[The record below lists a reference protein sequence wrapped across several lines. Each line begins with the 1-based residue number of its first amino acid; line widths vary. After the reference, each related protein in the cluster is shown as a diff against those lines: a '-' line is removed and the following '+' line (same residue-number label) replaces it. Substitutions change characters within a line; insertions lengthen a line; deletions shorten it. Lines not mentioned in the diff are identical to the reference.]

1 MKEKNMEKIQATQEL
16 KNEKIKEIQ
25 KAGAESL
32 FLAAIRER
40 GIEDASVDVVSST
53 KAANT
58 LLVNVNGNNVLFKAA
73 ANAKKWM
80 GDVPKIIEILSDET
94 KSSSEIFDALMQ
106 TTLQPIELPVRLAKN
121 IKLRPNKDGKVRFF
135 CPGTML
141 AVNYED
147 VKNLELAGMT
157 GIDENAFFEQYKMKH
172 PLESLIISDSVRRIG
187 EAAFAYCKN
196 LVSVT
201 IADSVV
207 DIGYR
212 VFEGCESLRSVTL
225 PKNLKKIDG
234 LFSKCESLKSID
246 IPESVMEI
254 DSGAFFY
261 CNSLESVTIPEGVTE
276 IGMHTFEHCISMK
289 SIRIPKHVR
298 KIGPCAFQNSSALCE
313 FVFDGTVE
321 QWKNMAKC
329 MYWCDG
335 VAAKT
340 VKCNDGDA
348 KI

>member
-1 MKEKNMEKIQATQEL
+1 MEKIQATQEL

-58 LLVNVNGNNVLFKAA
+58 LLVNVNGNNVIFKAA

-80 GDVPKIIEILSDET
+80 GDVPKVIEILSDET

-106 TTLQPIELPVRLAKN
+106 TTLRPIELPVRLAKN

-135 CPGTML
+135 CPGTLL

-147 VKNLELAGMT
+147 VKILELVGMT
-157 GIDENAFFEQYKMKH
+157 GIDEKAFFEQCKMKH

-187 EAAFAYCKN
+187 EAAFGYCKN

-246 IPESVMEI
+246 IPKSVMEI
-254 DSGAFFY
+254 ESAFF
-261 CNSLESVTIPEGVTE
+261 CCSSLESVTIPEGVTA
-276 IGMHTFEHCISMK
+276 IGMHSFELCDSLK
-289 SIRIPKHVR
+289 SFRIPKNVR
-298 KIGPCAFQNSSALCE
+298 AIGPCAFNLSKNLSELS
-313 FVFDGTVE
+313 FDGTIE
-321 QWKNMAKC
+321 QWKKIWKGFDWRAGIK
-329 MYWCDG
+329 
-335 VAAKT
+335 AKT
-340 VKCNDGDA
+340 VKCTDGETEL
-348 KI
+348 